1 MNKESFA
8 VIIRR
13 NRWREMRATINLYT
27 TEGWSLISLT
37 RSDGDALILFERDT
51 L

>member
-1 MNKESFA
+1 MNTESFA

-13 NRWREMRATINLYT
+13 NRWREMRATINAYI
-27 TEGWSLISLT
+27 TEGWSMVSLT
-37 RSDGDALILFERDT
+37 RTDGDALILFERSS